1 MRHLSLCD
9 QLSMRG
15 RAAHVA
21 LAAALVGLSGVS
33 ARADGVP
40 YQFSINQN
48 ASGTNGTVG
57 FNALTTGTLKG
68 NWDLTT
74 NPGGTRTKPGLFGPF
89 GPEDNDPVP
98 LALGAGLGDA
108 INTKASGA
116 FDLTIDTQAGT
127 LQMQGF
133 GSNLL
138 ASGSAGLTAE
148 LSFQFDTFR
157 AKSPDSLYIGGFP
170 LNVPIGQA
178 QFTKLQATQLGQG
191 LGTLTSAGG
200 NLYDFSLAMALE
212 LSGEVE
218 FLGNPLAIPA
228 VPLPVLLSGQIALDG
243 TKATLAGSQ
252 LLEFAN
258 TTPIGQALPEFAFA
272 LPTILPPGG
281 EANLLLNLMLDEIA
295 SELSLQFNLSAT
307 GQAVPAPGV
316 AALVGVV
323 GLLAA
328 SRRRRV

>member
-1 MRHLSLCD
+1 MSS
-9 QLSMRG
+9 LSMCG
-15 RAAHVA
+15 RAARVVFIVA
-21 LAAALVGLSGVS
+21 FAGIPASLAS
-33 ARADGVP
+33 ADGVP

-48 ASGTNGTVG
+48 ASGTNGTVA
-57 FNALTTGTLKG
+57 FNALTNGELKG
-68 NWDLTT
+68 NWDKVT
-74 NPGGTRTKPGLFGPF
+74 NPTGTRTKPGLFGPF

-98 LALGAGLGDA
+98 LTLGAGLGDA

-138 ASGSAGLTAE
+138 ASGSAGLTAG

-157 AKSPDSLYIGGFP
+157 TKSPDSLYIGGFP

-178 QFTKLQATQLGQG
+178 QFTKLQATQLGDG

-212 LSGEVE
+212 ISGEIE

-243 TKATLAGSQ
+243 TKATLTGSQ

-258 TTPIGQALPEFAFA
+258 TTPIGQAIPEFAFA

-316 AALVGVV
+316 GAVIGVV
-323 GLLAA
+323 GLLGV
-328 SRRRRV
+328 SRRRRHP